1 MGNGKEI
8 LQAGQAKEFL
18 RLVGENPELPILPF
32 VDYEVVPSDDYHYWL
47 GSFGGARLGKCV
59 DFAAHGSE
67 RVFTDDE
74 QDDIEEY
81 IADELC
87 DNEDCAAMTDE
98 EIEKLAHE
106 RAEALPWT
114 KAILVYIGL
123 PDEV

>member
-1 MGNGKEI
+1 MDSTNV
-8 LQAGQAKEFL
+8 KEFL
-18 RLVGENPELPILPF
+18 ELVKENPDLPILPF
-32 VDYEVVPSDDYHYWL
+32 VDYEVVPSDDYHWWL
-47 GSFGGARLGKCV
+47 GSFGSARLGKCV

-67 RVFTDDE
+67 RVFTDHD

-87 DNEDCAAMTDE
+87 DDVDCVNMTDE

-106 RAEALPWT
+106 KAEALPWQ

-123 PDEV
+123 PEVI